1 MKCEECSR
9 GTASCSCNK
18 CETVYCS
25 ACFERVIHAFKCG
38 NATSHGLSNVVV
50 VLDWIKHVLRAFEP
64 ASKTFLEKR
73 VSREFITMMLL

>member
-9 GTASCSCNK
+9 GTATCSCNK

-38 NATSHGLSNVVV
+38 DATSHGLMKVKNKYLNHFNCQSIHTYIIYLVKQVGE
-50 VLDWIKHVLRAFEP
+50 LARH
-64 ASKTFLEKR
+64 
-73 VSREFITMMLL
+73 